1 MRLSGHQKS
10 NYDLEAAKRQ
20 ALQQSQQYFNGVT
33 AGLARIKGL
42 EASEKSS
49 RASLQANQT
58 GYEVG
63 VRINLDVLNAQQQ
76 LYNTMRE
83 LALARYNTVITGLR
97 LRANSGMLSE
107 ADLLAINPLLREPG
121 TPGTGILDLQRTPA
135 AATSQ
140 RNQPAQPAPS
150 GQPAPSSSS
159 SSSSSLSGLRLSA
172 RQP

>member
-1 MRLSGHQKS
+1 M
-10 NYDLEAAKRQ
+10 
-20 ALQQSQQYFNGVT
+20 
-33 AGLARIKGL
+33 

-107 ADLLAINPLLREPG
+107 ADLVAINPLLREPG
-121 TPGTGILDLQRTPA
+121 TPGTSILDLQRTPPA
-135 AATSQ
+135 AASQ
-140 RNQPAQPAPS
+140 RSQPAQPAPAT
-150 GQPAPSSSS
+150 QPAQPSST
-159 SSSSSLSGLRLSA
+159 SLSGLRLSA